1 MKRIP
6 SLALGLVLGLP
17 LLGLAG
23 LGQVWTP
30 YPPTRMDFLHRL
42 APPSALH
49 WLGTDP
55 FGRDLFSMLAAGL
68 GHSLGLAGLAVLL
81 GVGGGLPLG
90 LLAALGPPPLERALM
105 RAADLVFAFPALLS
119 AVLLTALLGPGG
131 VNAMTAIGIFNV
143 PVFARLVRGAA
154 RGLRAMPFVLA
165 ARALGE
171 GEMTLT
177 LRHVLPNLLPL
188 VVVQA
193 SIQLA
198 LAILAEAGL
207 SYVGLGTQPPTP
219 SLGRMLAE
227 AQTYV
232 FTAPRLAL
240 LPGLLLTLTSLAFTL
255 IGEGWRERLD
265 PRLARRT
272 DPLLAAGGGRT
283 GAGGSAQEGRA

>member
-1 MKRIP
+1 MRRF
-6 SLALGLVLGLP
+6 SSFGLGLAIGLP
-17 LLGLAG
+17 LLLFMG

-30 YPPTRMDFLHRL
+30 YSPTQMDFTHRL

-55 FGRDLFSMLAAGL
+55 FGRDVFSMLAVGL
-68 GHSLGLAGLAVLL
+68 GHSIGLAGLAVIL
-81 GVGGGLPLG
+81 GVAGGLPLG
-90 LLAALGPPPLERALM
+90 LLAALGPPPLERAVM
-105 RAADLVFAFPALLS
+105 RAADLVFAFPPLLS

-131 VNAMTAIGIFNV
+131 VNAMMAIGIFNV

-154 RGLRAMPFVLA
+154 RGLREMPFVLA

-171 GEMTLT
+171 GELAIAV
-177 LRHVLPNLLPL
+177 RHVFPNLLPL

-207 SYVGLGTQPPTP
+207 SYVGLGTQPPLP

-240 LPGLLLTLTSLAFTL
+240 FPGLLLTLGSLAFTL

-265 PRLARRT
+265 PRLARRA
-272 DPLLAAGGGRT
+272 DPFGSGGTSGNGVQ
-283 GAGGSAQEGRA
+283 GASGRA